1 MKFDIDNIVRVVKN
15 TGSSEKDKFIGNMY
29 KIADYSPD
37 RKYCY
42 KLDGLIEDF
51 CFAEEELEEVNIKP
65 GDRFKLKQVYGDSP
79 EDEELINY
87 IGEEVFVKD
96 VKLNETYPLIIE
108 FDDGFLTGF
117 KLNEIELI
125 DEEKYKVGDTVELV
139 DIIPDNSL
147 DDANSLLSII
157 GKKGKIKSV
166 DESEIPYLVS
176 FDNNCYWVKENEIK
190 LVNDN
195 VNNDVN
201 NVEIKT
207 NDEVVIT
214 KGALKD
220 ETGIVRYK
228 DRNNCVVETDLG
240 LSIHKE
246 KDLNNNELYFA
257 DDFKITVKDGS
268 PKKQTVNKMIN
279 DLKTEDQGAKIVD
292 DVLVVKLGDKHFV
305 TDTFWESK

>member
-42 KLDGLIEDF
+42 KLNGLIEDF
-51 CFAEEELEEVNIKP
+51 CFAEEELEEVDIKP
-65 GDRFKLKQVYGDSP
+65 GDKFKLKQIYGDSP
-79 EDEELINY
+79 EDEELTNY
-87 IGEEVFVKD
+87 IGEEGVVKD
-96 VKLNETYPLIIE
+96 
-108 FDDGFLTGF
+108 
-117 KLNEIELI
+117 
-125 DEEKYKVGDTVELV
+125 
-139 DIIPDNSL
+139 
-147 DDANSLLSII
+147 
-157 GKKGKIKSV
+157 
-166 DESEIPYLVS
+166 
-176 FDNNCYWVKENEIK
+176 C
-190 LVNDN
+190 
-195 VNNDVN
+195 NNDVN
-201 NVEIKT
+201 NDKIKT
-207 NDEVVIT
+207 GNEVVIT

-246 KDLNNNELYFA
+246 EDLNNNELYFA

-279 DLKTEDQGAKIVD
+279 DLKTENQGAKIVD

-305 TDTFWESK
+305 TDTFWESV